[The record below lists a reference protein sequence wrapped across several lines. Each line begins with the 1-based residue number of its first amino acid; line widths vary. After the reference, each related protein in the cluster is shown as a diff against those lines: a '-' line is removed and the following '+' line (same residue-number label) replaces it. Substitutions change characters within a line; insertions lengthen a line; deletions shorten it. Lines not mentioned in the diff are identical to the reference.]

1 MVHRGSPKPWEEPQT
16 GAWKLEP
23 FQYWPRVSS
32 DSRSQLGCSHSKD
45 FTFYVVINKD
55 TQRRPFCEPSA
66 VTEAAAC
73 FILWEG
79 FNADHLW
86 QQTHMAVSPTRGQH
100 EIPQRQE
107 FQKKKKKNR
116 HQQTAGYS
124 PMWVSG
130 PPSIFRMTIPGMSI
144 KGGK

>member
-23 FQYWPRVSS
+23 FRYWPRVSS
-32 DSRSQLGCSHSKD
+32 DSRSPLGCSHSKD

-55 TQRRPFCEPSA
+55 TQQRPFCEPSA
-66 VTEAAAC
+66 ATEAAAC

-86 QQTHMAVSPTRGQH
+86 QQTHCLHQGAARNPTKARIS
-100 EIPQRQE
+100 E
-107 FQKKKKKNR
+107 KKKQTR

-130 PPSIFRMTIPGMSI
+130 PSSIFRMTIAGMSI